1 MIKTIKEVWSS
12 LQPRDKKYLSLA
24 LWLIGIIGFLSI
36 FILPFLFSLNAPFSW
51 MAYTTSKSN
60 VGNTINGIATP
71 FIAIAASILTFL
83 AFWVQYQANVQ
94 QRQQF
99 QDQLNAQNNSNEAKD
114 KLWRIERFENRYY
127 ELLKLHRANVDEMEI
142 EDSIQGRECFIPMF
156 YELRF
161 CFQTARN
168 YYDSIDV
175 DLKIEYD
182 YNKIDLM
189 DFSYR
194 IFFHGLNIQTQ
205 NYFLNLGKK
214 GELHLFRIVR
224 PFLEEVQNKVAGH
237 LKANPQAKSFF
248 YNMSL
253 SKMPDEKTVEFSYSP
268 FKGHSN
274 ILGHYYRHLFQ
285 TAKYVTSR
293 SFLSEQEKYGYIK
306 TLRAQL
312 SDFEQLL
319 LYYNS
324 LAWFQDEWKD
334 IFATFRFIKN
344 MPVLLADFYVKPSNY
359 FHKEILELRDK
370 GIEIFEFFE

>member
-12 LQPRDKKYLSLA
+12 LQARDKKYLSLA

-36 FILPFLFSLNAPFSW
+36 FIFPFLFSLDAPFSW
-51 MAYTTSKSN
+51 MAYTTSESN
-60 VGNTINGIATP
+60 VGSTINGIATP
-71 FIAIAASILTFL
+71 FIAIAAAILTFL

-99 QDQLNAQNNSNEAKD
+99 QTQLNGQKRSNEAKD
-114 KLWRIERFENRYY
+114 KLWRIERSENRYY
-127 ELLKLHRANVDEMEI
+127 EMLKLHRANVDEMEI
-142 EDSIQGRECFIPMF
+142 EDTIQGRECFIPMF

-161 CFQTARN
+161 CFQTAKN
-168 YYDSIDV
+168 YYDSTDV
-175 DLKIEYD
+175 DLKNEYYYD
-182 YNKIDLM
+182 EIDLM
-189 DFSYR
+189 SFSYR
-194 IFFHGLNIQTQ
+194 IFFLGLNMQTE
-205 NYFLNLGKK
+205 NYFLSSNKK
-214 GELHLFRIVR
+214 GEFHLFRQLR
-224 PFLEEVQNKVAGH
+224 PFLEGIQKKVASH
-237 LKANPQAKSFF
+237 LKASPQSKSFL
-248 YNMSL
+248 YNLPL
-253 SKMPDEKTVEFSYSP
+253 SGIPDEKTVEFSYVP

-293 SFLSEQEKYGYIK
+293 SFLSEQEKYSYIK

-324 LAWFQDEWKD
+324 LAWFQNEWKE
-334 IFATFRFIKN
+334 IFTTFRFIKN
-344 MPVLLADFYVKPSNY
+344 MPVLLADFYIKPANY
-359 FHKEILELRDK
+359 FHKEIIELRDK

>member
-12 LQPRDKKYLSLA
+12 LQRRDKKYLSLA

-36 FILPFLFSLNAPFSW
+36 FIFPFLFSRDAPFSW
-51 MAYTTSKSN
+51 MAYTTSESN
-60 VGNTINGIATP
+60 VGSTINGIATP
-71 FIAIAASILTFL
+71 FIAIAAAILTFL

-99 QDQLNAQNNSNEAKD
+99 QEQLNAQNISNEAKD

-127 ELLKLHRANVDEMEI
+127 ELLKLHRANVDEMKI
-142 EDSIQGRECFIPMF
+142 EDTIQGRECFIPMF
-156 YELRF
+156 YELRY
-161 CFQTARN
+161 CYQVASN
-168 YYDSIDV
+168 YYAAIDEN
-175 DLKIEYD
+175 LKKEYEYD
-182 YNKIDLM
+182 KFDLM
-189 DFSYR
+189 DFSYQ
-194 IFFHGLNIQTQ
+194 IFFQGLNNQTQ
-205 NYFLNLGKK
+205 NYFLTLGKK
-214 GELHLFRIVR
+214 GQLHLFREVR
-224 PFLEEVQNKVAGH
+224 LFLESVQNKVRGH
-237 LKANPQAKSFF
+237 LKATPQAKSFF
-248 YNMSL
+248 YNMPFSGI
-253 SKMPDEKTVEFSYSP
+253 PDEKTVEFSYVP

-285 TAKYVTSR
+285 TAKYLTSR
-293 SFLSEQEKYGYIK
+293 SFLSEQEKYSYIK

-324 LAWFQDEWKD
+324 LAWFQNEWKE
-334 IFATFRFIKN
+334 IFTTYRFIKN
-344 MPVLLADFYVKPSNY
+344 MPVLLADFYIKPANY